1 MKLHWPEQVAISP
14 LEGSLYFI
22 DDHMLLR
29 LTHDRRIMIVAGQP
43 HYCRKA
49 KRQNSGS
56 SFTNFAF
63 GPTGNL
69 TFYFNNFI
77 NILIFR
83 NSLCR

>member
-1 MKLHWPEQVAISP
+1 
-14 LEGSLYFI
+14 
-22 DDHMLLR
+22 MLLR

-43 HYCRKA
+43 HYCRKT

-69 TFYFNNFI
+69 TFYFTNE
-77 NILIFR
+77 LT
-83 NSLCR
+83 L